1 MYIPCTL
8 GAHVSGTTGNRTLG
22 EKKKFGNKKFENVG
36 NQKTR
41 GNFSAA
47 R

>member
-1 MYIPCTL
+1 MYRTL
-8 GAHVSGTTGNRTLG
+8 GAHVSGTS
-22 EKKKFGNKKFENVG
+22 GNKTLKKRKKYEIKFLKTVG